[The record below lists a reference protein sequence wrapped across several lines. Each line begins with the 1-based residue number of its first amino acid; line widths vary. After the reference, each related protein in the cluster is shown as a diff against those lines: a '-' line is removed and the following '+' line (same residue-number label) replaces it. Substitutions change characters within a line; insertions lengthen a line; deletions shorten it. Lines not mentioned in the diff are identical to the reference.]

1 MANIS
6 AADVNK
12 LRQTT
17 GAGMM
22 DCKKALVETEG
33 DFEKA
38 IDLLRKKGQKIA
50 ANRADR
56 ESAQGCILAKTNSD
70 HTFGAIVLVSCETDF
85 VAKNEEFVKVTEA
98 ILNKVIETKTTTIE
112 EAQQLDIN
120 GRKAIDLVNDQMG
133 KTGEKCEFNVLKT
146 ITAEYVASYN
156 HFGNGLSTLAGLSK
170 KSANIVEVGHDI
182 VMQIAAMA
190 PVAVSDED
198 CSQAVLDKEFQIAR
212 EKAVEEGKPE
222 AILDKIANGAVQ
234 KFLKDN
240 TLVNQEFI
248 KDGKLTVKDYLQKED
263 KELKVTR
270 LERVKLG

>member
-6 AADVNK
+6 AADVNR

-56 ESAQGCILAKTNSD
+56 ESSQGCILAKTNAD
-70 HTFGAIVLVSCETDF
+70 HTFGALVLVSCETDF
-85 VAKNEEFVKVTEA
+85 VAKNEEFVKLTEQ
-98 ILNKVIETKTTTIE
+98 ILDKVIETKTTSIE

-120 GRKAIDLVNDQMG
+120 GRKAIDLVSDMMG

-146 ITAEYVASYN
+146 VTAEYVASYN
-156 HFGNGLSTLAGLSK
+156 HFGNGLSTLAGFSK

-190 PVAVSDED
+190 PVAVSEED
-198 CSQAVLDKEFQIAR
+198 CNKAILDKEFEIAR
-212 EKAVEEGKPE
+212 EKAIEEGKAE

-248 KDGKLTVKDYLQKED
+248 KDGKMTVKDYLQKED
-263 KELKVTR
+263 KELKVTQ

>member
-6 AADVNK
+6 AAEVNK
-12 LRQTT
+12 LRQVT

-56 ESAQGCILAKTNSD
+56 ESSQGCILAKTNAD
-70 HTFGAIVLVSCETDF
+70 NTFGAIVLVSCETDF
-85 VAKNEEFVKVTEA
+85 VAKTEEFVKVTEA

-112 EAQQLDIN
+112 AAQQLDIN

-133 KTGEKCEFNVLKT
+133 KTGEKCEFNVLRT
-146 ITAEYVASYN
+146 VVAEYVAAYN
-156 HFGNGLSTLAGLSK
+156 HFGNGLSTLAGFNK

-182 VMQIAAMA
+182 VMQIAAMS
-190 PVAVSDED
+190 PVAISEED
-198 CSQAVLDKEFQIAR
+198 CSKEILDKEFELAR
-212 EKAVEEGKPE
+212 EKAIEEGKAE
-222 AILDKIANGAVQ
+222 AILDKIASGAVK

-240 TLVNQEFI
+240 TLANQEFI
-248 KDGKLTVKDYLQKED
+248 KDGNMLVKDYLQKED
-263 KELKVTR
+263 KELKVT
-270 LERVKLG
+270 EIFRVKLG